1 MVQTLDSVEAVRM
14 KVRVVS
20 PVLVLAAAL
29 ASMGQTTGPASVGPA
44 PLRFFLMDGSQVSGK
59 LSVAD
64 LTVETAFGTL
74 KVPIDS
80 IKSFSPGLS
89 SHPEFQKK
97 LSDLVSDL
105 GADGFAE
112 REKAQQA
119 LLKMGAEIEPE
130 LKRQLR
136 TAEAERQTRL
146 QKILEEFD
154 SQRDDSDPEASAQDW
169 MPEDAIVTNSFTI
182 VGRITTPGF
191 SVTSQ
196 YGTLQLKLADVR
208 RAQRESAEPEEIK
221 KTVSVSGTLIASRS
235 FETALKVNRGD
246 QVTITATGT
255 INMTPWGGNMSS
267 GPDGGGNFGNMQ
279 PGNIPGGALIAKVG
293 SAIPFKVG
301 SKHTFTVEK
310 AGVLQFGIA
319 IPGEYTNYQFPG
331 EYQVKVRV
339 VRKQGGS

>member
-1 MVQTLDSVEAVRM
+1 MNARWL
-14 KVRVVS
+14 S
-20 PVLVLAAAL
+20 PVLVLAAAV
-29 ASMGQTTGPASVGPA
+29 ASVGQTTAPAALS
-44 PLRFFLMDGSQVSGK
+44 PLKLFLMDGSQVAGK
-59 LSVAD
+59 LSVPE
-64 LTVETAFGTL
+64 LTIETQFGTL

-80 IKSFSPGLS
+80 IKSFAPGLS

-119 LLKMGAEIEPE
+119 LLKLGGSIAPE
-130 LKRQLR
+130 LRRQLK

-154 SQRDDSDPEASAQDW
+154 SQRDDSDEEASAADW
-169 MPEDAIVTNSFTI
+169 MPEDTIVTNSFTI

-191 SVTSQ
+191 SVTSN

-208 RAQRESAEPEEIK
+208 RAARESAEPEELK
-221 KTVSVSGTLIASRS
+221 KTVAVPGTLISSRS
-235 FETALKVNRGD
+235 YETALKVSRGD
-246 QVTITATGT
+246 QVFITATGT
-255 INMTPWGGNMSS
+255 INMTPWGNMSS
-267 GPDGGGNFGNMQ
+267 GPDGGGNFGSMQ

-293 SAIPFKVG
+293 SSNVFKVG
-301 SKHTFTVEK
+301 SKHSFTVDK
-310 AGVLQFGIA
+310 PGVLQFGIA
-319 IPGEYTNYQFPG
+319 IPGDYTNYQFPG

-339 VRKQGGS
+339 VRKGGN